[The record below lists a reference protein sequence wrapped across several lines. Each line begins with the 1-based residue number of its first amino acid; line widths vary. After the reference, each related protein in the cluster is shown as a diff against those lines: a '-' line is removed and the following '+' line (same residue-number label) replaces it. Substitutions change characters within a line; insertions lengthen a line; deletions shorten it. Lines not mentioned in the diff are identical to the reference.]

1 MRSFASPF
9 AAAVL
14 AAASLYST
22 VARSEA
28 TEPQVICAAHTD
40 ATPAK
45 LIDSCAA
52 LIDNPATVDAD
63 RLNAM
68 IVQAMA
74 RHDNGQTEKALD
86 ELDHVIAESPS
97 PAPAFRARG
106 EILRQQRPSVEA
118 LGAVN
123 EAIRLEPYNADGYEI
138 RANIFNNTGKYD
150 RAIEDYNE
158 ALRLKPHFALAYAD
172 RGAAWYFKGEYQKAI
187 ADDDQAIKLDPNRAQ
202 TYTNRGAAYRKL
214 GNIQR
219 ALDDETS
226 AIRIDPSKPEFFDN
240 RGLDL
245 AGNGDYTNAIS
256 DYDQA
261 IQIRPQAN
269 FLTNR
274 GDAYQAMKNYGR
286 AIADYDAALSLDPKF
301 QRAYNNRGAAWRGK
315 GYRTRAAGLRGSG
328 PPQSVRCYRRRQ
340 LQGCFASDRAA
351 ERARQSEEPAGLQL
365 RRGQASGRKGD
376 LRRSR
381 TRAVGP
387 RDERCLLEGG
397 RERRERQPPRGAE
410 PDAGAA
416 QVHCRAQCPLR
427 PARL

>member
-9 AAAVL
+9 AAAIL

-40 ATPAK
+40 APPSK

-123 EAIRLEPYNADGYEI
+123 EAIRLEPNNADGYDI

-214 GNIQR
+214 GNIAR
-219 ALDDETS
+219 S
-226 AIRIDPSKPEFFDN
+226 MM
-240 RGLDL
+240 
-245 AGNGDYTNAIS
+245 
-256 DYDQA
+256 
-261 IQIRPQAN
+261 RP
-269 FLTNR
+269 R
-274 GDAYQAMKNYGR
+274 R
-286 AIADYDAALSLDPKF
+286 S
-301 QRAYNNRGAAWRGK
+301 
-315 GYRTRAAGLRGSG
+315 GSI
-328 PPQSVRCYRRRQ
+328 
-340 LQGCFASDRAA
+340 
-351 ERARQSEEPAGLQL
+351 
-365 RRGQASGRKGD
+365 
-376 LRRSR
+376 RRSR
-381 TRAVGP
+381 SSSITAASTSPAMAITQARSP
-387 RDERCLLEGG
+387 ITI
-397 RERRERQPPRGAE
+397 RRSRFAHKRIS
-410 PDAGAA
+410 
-416 QVHCRAQCPLR
+416 
-427 PARL
+427 